1 MCIYVC
7 ACIVTQSCPT
17 LCNALDCS
25 QLGSFVFR
33 IFQARILEL
42 VAISYSRNI
51 CVCIYIYAGFPGGS
65 DGKESLA
72 IQETWV
78 QSLAWEDPLSRAW
91 QPTPVFLPGEFH
103 GEKSLAGYSPWCH
116 KESDMTEQPS
126 VYIYSES
133 FTIYIYIHTHSFS

>member
-7 ACIVTQSCPT
+7 ACRVTQSCPT
-17 LCNALDCS
+17 LCNPLDCS

-51 CVCIYIYAGFPGGS
+51 CVCVYIYVGFPGGS
-65 DGKESLA
+65 DSKESLA
-72 IQETWV
+72 KQETWV
-78 QSLAWEDPLSRAW
+78 QSLAWEDPLRRAW

-116 KESDMTEQPS
+116 KESDMTEQL
-126 VYIYSES
+126 
-133 FTIYIYIHTHSFS
+133 YIYIFTHILFLK